1 MVLLLPHFGN
11 QVDVQ
16 IAERAIRRN
25 RIRSSLSPCRPNT
38 TYTSGSTS
46 RSRSKSPLRC
56 HGNKISLFSD
66 LDLCFLRPSEKS
78 SAVICNQDDSQITVF
93 GWMKPSQKL
102 VWIRLYYAAEG
113 IAIKSTIKHVLNEA
127 EQRSRCSKD
136 GVLGLCAFKSRYT
149 KENGFCMVGLVLEP
163 EESITVSLLIF

>member
-1 MVLLLPHFGN
+1 MVLLLPHFSN

-25 RIRSSLSPCRPNT
+25 RIRSSLSPCRPNP
-38 TYTSGSTS
+38 YMSGSTS

-56 HGNKISLFSD
+56 HGNKISLFSA

-78 SAVICNQDDSQITVF
+78 SAVICSQDDSQITVL
-93 GWMKPSQKL
+93 GWMRPSQKL

-113 IAIKSTIKHVLNEA
+113 IAIKSKIKHVLNEA
-127 EQRSRCSKD
+127 ERRTRCGKD
-136 GVLGLCAFKSRYT
+136 GVLGLCAFKSRYI

-163 EESITVSLLIF
+163 EEPITVSNLLL

>member
-25 RIRSSLSPCRPNT
+25 RIRSSLSPCRPNN
-38 TYTSGSTS
+38 YTSGSSS

-56 HGNKISLFSD
+56 HGNKISLYSA

-78 SAVICNQDDSQITVF
+78 AVVICKQDDSQITVL
-93 GWMKPSQKL
+93 GRMKLSQKL
-102 VWIRLYYAAEG
+102 VWIRLYYAADC
-113 IAIKSTIKHVLNEA
+113 IAMKSTAIKHVLNEA
-127 EQRSRCSKD
+127 EQRTRRSEKQCS
-136 GVLGLCAFKSRYT
+136 GT
-149 KENGFCMVGLVLEP
+149 
-163 EESITVSLLIF
+163 LLLQVQIH